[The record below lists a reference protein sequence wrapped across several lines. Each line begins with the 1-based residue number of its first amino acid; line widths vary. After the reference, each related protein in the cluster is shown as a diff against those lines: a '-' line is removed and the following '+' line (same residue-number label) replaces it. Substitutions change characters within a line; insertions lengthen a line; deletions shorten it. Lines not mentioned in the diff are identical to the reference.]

1 MKSTY
6 LYKSSLVIKI
16 ALGTAIMLI
25 AYITF
30 IFFTQMQNLGESVE
44 SMSVSNK
51 RLMELERI
59 LSVISV
65 NETSVRSYIITGDTL
80 YLKKRFRGKETLAP
94 ALDELRNYPKNPHG
108 NFNPDTLKAMI
119 DKRYRLFTKALQQA
133 KRDPDYS
140 HPTLN
145 YAMAQG
151 DSISDKIREYVYRS
165 LDMEASN
172 VDQYEINHRYEI
184 ETSIITS
191 FLLVTI
197 ALFILLLS
205 LNRISSD
212 LDSMKK
218 LNDEL
223 RFLNYTFNNAE
234 KIAGISHWKYNLKTG
249 KYSFSDNFF
258 NLAGLNPATFKP
270 TLETILPYLHPD
282 DRQNV
287 IDAYSDSL
295 QNRTPTSL
303 VFRLYRTNGEM
314 KYIKSVGSFAENSVG
329 ELVKIGVNYDI
340 TEQYLNTVSLEENN
354 RNLRTINAELESF
367 NNIVSHDLQ
376 EPLRKIQMFV
386 SRIDENEFSQL
397 SEGGRQYFHRIA
409 ATANRMQELLID
421 LVNYSRTI
429 KGDRAFDV
437 TDLSAI
443 AADVVNEQSISIEEK
458 NAVVEIG
465 ALPVLKVIPFQ
476 IHQLLMNLLSNA
488 LKFTRPC
495 VNPEISIAEEAISE
509 SESYRGISFNAKD
522 YVKLVVSDNGIG
534 FKQEFSD
541 HIFQLFRRLE
551 KEHYSG
557 TGIGLAICKK
567 IADNHNGYI
576 FAESKPGK
584 GSRFMVYLP
593 KEA

>member
-354 RNLRTINAELESF
+354 RNLRAINAELESF

-386 SRIDENEFSQL
+386 SRIDENEFSRL

-429 KGDRAFDV
+429 KGDMAFAM
-437 TDLSAI
+437 TDLSAV
-443 AADVVNEQSISIEEK
+443 AADVVNEHSINIEEK
-458 NAVVEIG
+458 NAVVEIWP
-465 ALPVLKVIPFQ
+465 LPVFKVIPFQ

-488 LKFTRPC
+488 LKFTRPG
-495 VNPEISIAEEAISE
+495 VTPEISIAEETISGG
-509 SESYRGISFNAKD
+509 ESYRGMSFDTKD
-522 YVKLVVSDNGIG
+522 FVKLVVSDNGIG

-551 KEHYSG
+551 KEQYSG

-567 IADNHNGYI
+567 IADNHNGHI
-576 FAESKPGK
+576 FAESEPGK
-584 GSRFMVYLP
+584 GSRFIVYLP